1 MEDGYLVAVL
11 AQQTHHLRSNEPGAP
26 DNEHAHVSLLPFDR
40 SRAGTS
46 DVYCPCHHRNSL
58 PCGIAMKEILSTIT
72 SKGQVT
78 IPKEVRQHLG
88 LSTND
93 RIAFVIEDD
102 GTVRL
107 SVPQFPTIASLA
119 GIAGSLK
126 QRLSYQEMRRIARE
140 NYLAG
145 EYPVGHEG

>member
-1 MEDGYLVAVL
+1 
-11 AQQTHHLRSNEPGAP
+11 
-26 DNEHAHVSLLPFDR
+26 
-40 SRAGTS
+40 
-46 DVYCPCHHRNSL
+46 
-58 PCGIAMKEILSTIT
+58 MKEILSTIT

-88 LSTND
+88 LATND

-107 SVPQFPTIASLA
+107 SVPRFPTIASLA

-126 QRLSYQEMRRIARE
+126 HPLSYQEMRRIARE
-140 NYLAG
+140 DYLAG
-145 EYPVGHEG
+145 DYPTRNEDQPQAVTDRKGL